1 MKIPQI
7 FALKLIT
14 ALRDDRRKIETCKF
28 GKLSLQKIVLKI
40 LLFPAIFFANFAD
53 NFVANIAN
61 LFLHIV
67 VPDILVENF
76 ANVKN

>member
-1 MKIPQI
+1 M
-7 FALKLIT
+7 
-14 ALRDDRRKIETCKF
+14 
-28 GKLSLQKIVLKI
+28 LQKIVLKI
-40 LLFPAIFFANFAD
+40 LLFPTTFFFANFAD

-76 ANVKN
+76 AKCEKIVKMVFVLG